1 MKSQTIFECS
11 KCGAQNSKWAGRCNE
26 CGGWSTMK
34 EVTNYDSVAA
44 NKNNKLSARPA
55 EVIDFANIHAA
66 DIARTSSNIGEVD
79 RVLGGGIVPG
89 SLILLSGEPGIG
101 KSTLLLQLA
110 ASLSTSI
117 LRQGYER
124 QASNLSLSKERNGSY
139 SPTQMRGGKGGSDN
153 IPDNKSTPQASIVLY
168 NSGEESAEQIK
179 MRFDRLELKTNNV
192 KYLGET
198 DIDVIC
204 ATIAAKKP
212 ALAIVDSIQ
221 TITTQEVDAPFGS
234 VAQIKAATAK
244 LMETAKQN
252 HIPIIV
258 VGHITKDG
266 DIAGPKTLEHMVDAV
281 LYFEGERLSNY
292 RILRAVKNRFGNTNE
307 IGIFEMDSVGLK
319 EVPNPSAEF
328 LAQKSDVS
336 GSVLTCI
343 LGGNRPLLV
352 EIQAL
357 TSPTSFGYPLRK
369 ASGFDLNRLNIIAAI
384 INQRTNIKCANHD
397 IILNVAGG
405 IKIQDPAADLAVA
418 LAIISSI
425 KNIKLPK
432 NMAAVGELGLGG
444 EIRAVS
450 QLPKRNEEASR
461 LGITKIISPSTH
473 KTLEKVI
480 GEM

>member
-1 MKSQTIFECS
+1 MKSSTIFECS
-11 KCGAQNSKWAGRCNE
+11 KCGAQSPKWAGRCSE
-26 CGGWSTMK
+26 CSSWGTLGEISNLKSQSSNKNTTPAA
-34 EVTNYDSVAA
+34 EPVDFSSVAA
-44 NKNNKLSARPA
+44 ANVKRIPSGLS
-55 EVIDFANIHAA
+55 
-66 DIARTSSNIGEVD
+66 EVD

-89 SLILLSGEPGIG
+89 SLILISGEPGIG
-101 KSTLLLQLA
+101 KSTLLLQI
-110 ASLSTSI
+110 ASAI
-117 LRQGYER
+117 
-124 QASNLSLSKERNGSY
+124 
-139 SPTQMRGGKGGSDN
+139 SPNNN
-153 IPDNKSTPQASIVLY
+153 IILY

-179 MRFDRLELKTNNV
+179 MRFDRLGLTTNSV

-198 DIDVIC
+198 DIDTIC

-234 VAQIKAATAK
+234 VSQIKAVTAK
-244 LMETAKQN
+244 LMETAKLN
-252 HIPIIV
+252 RIPIIV

-266 DIAGPKTLEHMVDAV
+266 DIAGPKTLEHMVDSV

-307 IGIFEMDSVGLK
+307 IGIFEMESAGLK
-319 EVPNPSAEF
+319 EVSNPSAEF

-357 TSPTSFGYPLRK
+357 TSPAAFGYPLRK
-369 ASGFDLNRLNIIAAI
+369 SSGFDLNRLNIIAAI
-384 INQRTNIKCANHD
+384 INQRTGVKCANHD

-418 LAIISSI
+418 LAIVSSV
-425 KNIKLPK
+425 KNKVLPK
-432 NMAAVGELGLGG
+432 NIAAMGELGLGG
-444 EIRAVS
+444 EIRAIN
-450 QLPKRNEEASR
+450 QLPKRNEEARR
-461 LGITKIISPSTH
+461 LGITKTFSPETH
-473 KTLEKVI
+473 KTLEQI
-480 GEM
+480 INTI